1 MISAVKRIKMTIET
15 IEVEV
20 MYADLDKVWQFPLR
34 LPLYSTVEDALA
46 IAKQNV
52 TWPNIEIN
60 PALLA
65 IYGQAATLQTKL
77 HEFDRVEILRP
88 LLIDP
93 MDARRGR
100 VVKKTVR

>member
-1 MISAVKRIKMTIET
+1 MTTET

-20 MYADLDKVWQFPLR
+20 IYAELERVWQFPMR
-34 LPLYSTVEDALA
+34 LSINSTVADALA
-46 IAKQNV
+46 LAQQNSDWPGIAV
-52 TWPNIEIN
+52 N
-60 PALLA
+60 PDLLA
-65 IYGQAATLQTKL
+65 VFGQTATLQTRL

-100 VVKKTVR
+100 VAKKSKK

>member
-1 MISAVKRIKMTIET
+1 MIFVGKQIRMTTET

-20 MYADLDKVWQFPLR
+20 MYAELDKVWQFTMRVPQR
-34 LPLYSTVEDALA
+34 STVADALA

-52 TWPNIEIN
+52 AWPNIEIN

-65 IYGQAATLQTKL
+65 VYGQTATLQTKL
-77 HEFDRVEILRP
+77 HAFDRVEILRP

-100 VVKKTVR
+100 VVKKAVR

>member
-1 MISAVKRIKMTIET
+1 VTTET

-20 MYADLDKVWQFPLR
+20 IYAELGKVWQLAIRIPVN
-34 LPLYSTVEDALA
+34 STVADALA
-46 IAKQNV
+46 AAKGHAE
-52 TWPNIEIN
+52 WPDIEIK
-60 PALLA
+60 PELLA
-65 IYGQAATLQTKL
+65 VYGQTATLQTKL

-100 VVKKTVR
+100 VVKKMKG

>member
-1 MISAVKRIKMTIET
+1 MTTET

-20 MYADLDKVWQFPLR
+20 MYAERDKVWQFPMR
-34 LPLYSTVEDALA
+34 VPLNSTVADALA
-46 IAKQNV
+46 LAKRSAD
-52 TWPNIEIN
+52 WPDIEIN

-65 IYGQAATLQTKL
+65 VYGQTATLQTRL
-77 HEFDRVEILRP
+77 HEFDRGEILRP

-100 VVKKTVR
+100 VVKKTKR

>member
-1 MISAVKRIKMTIET
+1 MASET

-20 MYADLDKVWQFPLR
+20 MYAELKKVWKFTMR
-34 LPLYSTVEDALA
+34 LPVNSTVADALA

-52 TWPNIEIN
+52 AWPNIEIN

-65 IYGQAATLQTKL
+65 VFGQTATLQTKL

-100 VVKKTVR
+100 VVKKAAR